1 MGKTHSFLLA
11 NWFTC
16 LHGNLHSLLYHLEP
30 NEHKIA
36 CSWLVKE
43 TMGYSYIMSGKA
55 EGTFA

>member
-11 NWFTC
+11 NWFMC
-16 LHGNLHSLLYHLEP
+16 LRGNLHLEP
-30 NEHKIA
+30 NGHKIA

-55 EGTFA
+55 AGMFA